1 MNTTFFYALILA
13 VSNIVLSLVS
23 FFLGYQTD
31 KMAEGK
37 WFGWL
42 TMVLSLTLA
51 FVLTWLGVKSV
62 REESADK
69 SLRYGK
75 GVGTGFLINL
85 YSGVIGS
92 IYSFIYFTFINPD
105 FADYAIDQAKQ
116 NAKNVSDA
124 QLAQMEKIMRFMMS
138 PAIMSIWGFLM
149 GLFFGIVIALIVS
162 AFLKREP
169 QPAVEEPPPAV

>member
-42 TMVLSLTLA
+42 TMVLSLALA

-92 IYSFIYFTFINPD
+92 ITASSILPSSIQ
-105 FADYAIDQAKQ
+105 I
-116 NAKNVSDA
+116 
-124 QLAQMEKIMRFMMS
+124 S
-138 PAIMSIWGFLM
+138 PTTRSIRPSRM
-149 GLFFGIVIALIVS
+149 Q
-162 AFLKREP
+162 RT
-169 QPAVEEPPPAV
+169 

>member
-1 MNTTFFYALILA
+1 MNTAFFYGLILA
-13 VSNIVLSLVS
+13 VSNIVLTLVG
-23 FFLGYQTD
+23 FFLGFQTD
-31 KMAEGK
+31 KMAEGR

-42 TMVLSLTLA
+42 SLVVGIL
-51 FVLTWLGVKSV
+51 VTWLGVRAV

-69 SLRYGK
+69 SLSYGK
-75 GVGTGFLINL
+75 GVGSGFLINL
-85 YSGVIGS
+85 YAGVIGS
-92 IYSFIYFTFINPD
+92 IYGFIHFTFINPD

-138 PAIMSIWGFLM
+138 PAIMSIWGFIMALV
-149 GLFFGIVIALIVS
+149 FGIVIALIVS

-169 QPAVEEPPPAV
+169 QVAVDEAPPAV